1 MVFSVKAVPFTITQG
16 DHSSKLILF
25 RKYIFPTIKQY
36 NNLWKY
42 LIEQRMES
50 TLSNE
55 ASPGQ
60 GRWALLVSPFSF
72 YFLPLLLSAALAT
85 SIFILD
91 SNSDRIMSL
100 FF

>member
-1 MVFSVKAVPFTITQG
+1 MSVMVFSVKAVPFTITQG

-60 GRWALLVSPFSF
+60 GRWALLVSPFS
-72 YFLPLLLSAALAT
+72 LLSSAVAFGGPCDVHFHSRL
-85 SIFILD
+85 
-91 SNSDRIMSL
+91 
-100 FF
+100 